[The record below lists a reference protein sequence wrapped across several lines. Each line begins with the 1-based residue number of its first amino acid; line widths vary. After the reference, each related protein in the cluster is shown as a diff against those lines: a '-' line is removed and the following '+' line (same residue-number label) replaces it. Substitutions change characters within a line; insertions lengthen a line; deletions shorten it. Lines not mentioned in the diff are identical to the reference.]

1 MTEGAAGFGD
11 RSRGSS
17 DSAEAGVYGAAAERT
32 ALAWQR
38 TGLSVVIG
46 CFVVF
51 VASFR
56 TQIIAIGIA
65 AAVLGL
71 VIATLSVFAFPVNA
85 YLRGH
90 RVDSWPLL
98 VVAAASGGALGV
110 LGAVAGVLT
119 ALR

>member
-1 MTEGAAGFGD
+1 MTDAAHAGD
-11 RSRGSS
+11 AAQGRADLSEV
-17 DSAEAGVYGAAAERT
+17 AVYGAAPERT

-46 CFVVF
+46 CFMVF

-56 TQIIAIGIA
+56 TQTIVIGIA
-65 AAVLGL
+65 AGVLGL
-71 VIATLSVFAFPVNA
+71 AVAALSVFAFPVNA

-98 VVAAASGGALGV
+98 VIAGASVVAIGILGT
-110 LGAVAGVLT
+110 VAGVLT
-119 ALR
+119 LFR

>member
-1 MTEGAAGFGD
+1 VTDAAPAGDQSPGSPHPPATE
-11 RSRGSS
+11 
-17 DSAEAGVYGAAAERT
+17 VYGAAPERT

-56 TQIIAIGIA
+56 THVIAIGIA
-65 AAVLGL
+65 AGVLGL
-71 VIATLSVFAFPVNA
+71 AIAALSVFAFPVNA

-98 VVAAASGGALGV
+98 IVAAVSVAALGL
-110 LGAVAGVLT
+110 LGAAAGVLI
-119 ALR
+119 LLGK

>member
-1 MTEGAAGFGD
+1 MTGAQPTGSAAGNGGD
-11 RSRGSS
+11 TA
-17 DSAEAGVYGAAAERT
+17 DAEVYGAAPERT

-46 CFVVF
+46 CFLVF

-65 AAVLGL
+65 AGVLGL
-71 VIATLSVFAFPVNA
+71 AIAALSVFAFPVNA

-90 RVDSWPLL
+90 RVASWALL
-98 VVAAASGGALGV
+98 VIAAVSVLALGI
-110 LGAVAGVLT
+110 LGTAAGVLT
-119 ALR
+119 LLR

>member
-1 MTEGAAGFGD
+1 VNRAEPNGDAAGSGGD
-11 RSRGSS
+11 IP
-17 DSAEAGVYGAAAERT
+17 DAEVYGAAPERT

-46 CFVVF
+46 CFLVF

-65 AAVLGL
+65 AGVLGL
-71 VIATLSVFAFPVNA
+71 AISALSVFAFPVNS

-90 RVDSWPLL
+90 RVASWPLL
-98 VVAAASGGALGV
+98 VVAGVSVVALGI
-110 LGAVAGVLT
+110 LGTAAGVLT
-119 ALR
+119 LLR